1 MDHVSFGFAAAHP
14 AAKPNAPTEHFCGKA
29 PGFNLI
35 PTNEANSRS
44 SRSSLQTMPTEN
56 KRIAVIPGDG
66 IGREVIGEALRVLER
81 VKITHAVALEMVHFD
96 WGADKFLKEGISLPA
111 GALEMLSNEF
121 DAILAGAFG
130 DPRVPSNQHAEDI
143 LLGMRRG
150 LDLYINLRPVRL
162 LDSRLTPLR
171 DRRVE
176 DIDFVVFRENTEG
189 AYCGAGGFLKKG
201 TADEIATQE
210 ELNTRRGV
218 ERIIVAAFEYARANG
233 RKRVTMADKSNVQ
246 RFGGDLWQRVF
257 KEVAADYSEIEANH
271 QYVDAMA
278 MFMVLDPA
286 QYDVIVS
293 NNLFGDILT
302 DLGAAIQGGLGLA
315 ASGNLHPGRVS
326 LFEPVHGSAPALA
339 GKGIANP
346 VGAILTSAMMLEYL
360 GHKEASAAIEKAV
373 GEAISQNETT
383 RDLGGTL
390 STEQAGNAIRDRI
403 TKG

>member
-1 MDHVSFGFAAAHP
+1 M
-14 AAKPNAPTEHFCGKA
+14 
-29 PGFNLI
+29 
-35 PTNEANSRS
+35 
-44 SRSSLQTMPTEN
+44 EN
-56 KRIAVIPGDG
+56 KRVAVIPGDG
-66 IGREVIGEALRVLER
+66 IGPEVVSEALRVLDRTRE
-81 VKITHAVALEMVHFD
+81 THRLSIELAHFD
-96 WGADKFLKEGISLPA
+96 WGADKFLSEGITLPP
-111 GALEMLSNEF
+111 GALDMLSSEF

-130 DPRVPSNQHAEDI
+130 DPRVPSNKHAEDI
-143 LLGMRRG
+143 LLGIRRG

-162 LDSRLTPLR
+162 LDARLTPLR
-171 DRRVE
+171 DRQTA

-218 ERIIVAAFEYARANG
+218 ERIIVAAFEYARATG

-246 RFGGDLWQRVF
+246 RFGGDLWQRVYR
-257 KEVAADYSEIEANH
+257 EVSLGYPELEANH

-278 MFMVLDPA
+278 MFMVLDPK

-315 ASGNLHPGRVS
+315 ASGNIHPGRVS

-339 GKGIANP
+339 GKGFANP
-346 VGAILTSAMMLEYL
+346 LGAILTLAMMLEYL
-360 GHKEASAAIEKAV
+360 GYKTASEAIEKAV
-373 GEAISQNETT
+373 RESIVNSETT
-383 RDLGGTL
+383 RDLGGKL
-390 STEQAGNAIRDRI
+390 STEEVGEAVSQRI
-403 TKG
+403 QTS

>member
-1 MDHVSFGFAAAHP
+1 M
-14 AAKPNAPTEHFCGKA
+14 
-29 PGFNLI
+29 
-35 PTNEANSRS
+35 
-44 SRSSLQTMPTEN
+44 

-66 IGREVIGEALRVLER
+66 IGPEVVREAVRVLKHLVE
-81 VKITHAVALEMVHFD
+81 TTELQLEFVDFD
-96 WGADKFLKEGISLPA
+96 WGADKFLKDGTTLPD
-111 GALEMLSNEF
+111 GALEMLSEEF

-130 DPRVPSNQHAEDI
+130 DPRVPSNKHAEDI

-162 LDSRLTPLR
+162 LADRLTPLANR
-171 DRRVE
+171 KTA

-189 AYCGAGGFLKKG
+189 AYVGAGGFLKHG
-201 TADEIATQE
+201 TVDEIALQDE
-210 ELNTRRGV
+210 VNTRRGV
-218 ERIIVAAFEYARANG
+218 ERIIIAAFEYARAKG

-257 KEVAADYSEIEANH
+257 KEVAATYPDIEANH

-278 MFMVLDPA
+278 MFMVLNPS

-315 ASGNLHPGRVS
+315 ASGNIHPGKVS
-326 LFEPVHGSAPALA
+326 LFEPVHGSAPPLA

-346 VGAILTSAMMLEYL
+346 IGAILTSAMMLEYL
-360 GHKEASAAIEKAV
+360 GFHKLNDEIEEAVRSAVSA
-373 GEAISQNETT
+373 NETT
-383 RDLGGTL
+383 TDLAGQL
-390 STEQAGNAIRDRI
+390 STEQAGSAIIARL
-403 TKG
+403 KH

>member
-1 MDHVSFGFAAAHP
+1 M
-14 AAKPNAPTEHFCGKA
+14 
-29 PGFNLI
+29 
-35 PTNEANSRS
+35 
-44 SRSSLQTMPTEN
+44 

-66 IGREVIGEALRVLER
+66 IGPEVVREAVRVLKHLQET
-81 VKITHAVALEMVHFD
+81 KGLELKFVDFD
-96 WGADKFLKEGISLPA
+96 WGAEKYLRDGVTLPE
-111 GALEMLSNEF
+111 GALEMLTADF

-130 DPRVPSNQHAEDI
+130 DPRVASNKHAEDI

-162 LDSRLTPLR
+162 LHDRLTPLANR
-171 DRRVE
+171 KTE

-189 AYCGAGGFLKKG
+189 AYVAAGGFLKHG
-201 TADEIATQE
+201 TADEIALQDE
-210 ELNTRRGV
+210 VNTRRGV
-218 ERIIVAAFEYARANG
+218 ERIILAAFEYARANG

-257 KEVAADYSEIEANH
+257 KEVAAGYPEITANH

-278 MFMVLDPA
+278 MYMVVDPS

-315 ASGNLHPGRVS
+315 ASGNIHPGKIS
-326 LFEPVHGSAPALA
+326 LFEPVHGSAPPLA

-346 VGAILTSAMMLEYL
+346 IGSILASAMMLEYL
-360 GHKEASAAIEKAV
+360 GFQTLSKEIEAAVRAAISAK
-373 GEAISQNETT
+373 ETT
-383 RDLGGTL
+383 RDLGGQL
-390 STEQAGNAIRDRI
+390 STEEAGTAIIKRLM
-403 TKG
+403 T

>member
-1 MDHVSFGFAAAHP
+1 LRETHQAAIELVS
-14 AAKPNAPTEHFCGKA
+14 
-29 PGFNLI
+29 
-35 PTNEANSRS
+35 
-44 SRSSLQTMPTEN
+44 
-56 KRIAVIPGDG
+56 
-66 IGREVIGEALRVLER
+66 
-81 VKITHAVALEMVHFD
+81 FD
-96 WGADKFLKEGISLPA
+96 WGAEKFLKENIALPP
-111 GALEMLSNEF
+111 GALKMLSDEF

-171 DRRVE
+171 DRSVA

-201 TADEIATQE
+201 TVDEIATQE

-218 ERIIVAAFEYARANG
+218 ERIIIAAFEYARAQG

-257 KEVAADYSEIEANH
+257 KEVAAQYPEIEANH
-271 QYVDAMA
+271 QFVDAMA
-278 MFMVLDPA
+278 MFMVLDPG
-286 QYDVIVS
+286 QYEVIVS

-315 ASGNLHPGRVS
+315 ASGNIHPGKVS
-326 LFEPVHGSAPALA
+326 LFEPVHGSAPPLA

-346 VGAILTSAMMLEYL
+346 VGAILTLAMMLDYL
-360 GHKEASAAIEKAV
+360 GFVKAGKAV
-373 GEAISQNETT
+373 ENAVRNSIAENETSQ
-383 RDLGGTL
+383 DLGGKL
-390 STEQAGNAIRDRI
+390 STEQVGDAIISRL
-403 TKG
+403 G

>member
-1 MDHVSFGFAAAHP
+1 MTAD
-14 AAKPNAPTEHFCGKA
+14 K
-29 PGFNLI
+29 I
-35 PTNEANSRS
+35 
-44 SRSSLQTMPTEN
+44 
-56 KRIAVIPGDG
+56 RIAVVPGDG
-66 IGREVIGEALRVLER
+66 IGPEVIAQAVRVLNRIEE
-81 VKITHAVALEMVHFD
+81 THGSSLELVNFD
-96 WGADKFLKEGISLPA
+96 WGADRFLRDGVTLPPD
-111 GALEMLSNEF
+111 ALQMLANEF
-121 DAILAGAFG
+121 HAILAGAFG
-130 DPRVPSNQHAEDI
+130 DPRVPSNKHAEDI

-162 LDSRLTPLR
+162 LDARLTPLR
-171 DRRVE
+171 NVTVD

-210 ELNTRRGV
+210 ELTARRGV

-233 RKRVTMADKSNVQ
+233 RQRVTMADKSNVQ

-257 KEVAADYSEIEANH
+257 KKVAADYPEINANH

-302 DLGAAIQGGLGLA
+302 DVGAAIQGGLGLA
-315 ASGNLHPGRVS
+315 ASGNIHPGRVS
-326 LFEPVHGSAPALA
+326 LFEPVHGSAPPLA
-339 GKGIANP
+339 GKGVANP

-360 GHKEASAAIEKAV
+360 GNKKASQAIERAV
-373 GEAISQNETT
+373 RDSISNSETT
-383 RDLGGTL
+383 SDLGGNL
-390 STEQAGNAIRDRI
+390 STKEAGAAICER
-403 TKG
+403 

>member
-1 MDHVSFGFAAAHP
+1 MS
-14 AAKPNAPTEHFCGKA
+14 TSKA
-29 PGFNLI
+29 
-35 PTNEANSRS
+35 
-44 SRSSLQTMPTEN
+44 
-56 KRIAVIPGDG
+56 RIAVIPGDG
-66 IGREVIGEALRVLER
+66 IGPEVVNEAVRVLER
-81 VKITHAVALEMVHFD
+81 GRESHGLELEFVHFD
-96 WGADKFLKEGISLPA
+96 WGAEKFLREGISLPA
-111 GALEMLSNEF
+111 DGLEMLAGEF
-121 DAILAGAFG
+121 SAILAGAFG

-162 LDSRLTPLR
+162 LHPRLSPLR
-171 DRRVE
+171 DARVA

-257 KEVAADYSEIEANH
+257 KDVAADYAEIEAAH

-278 MFMVLDPA
+278 MFMVLDPS

-315 ASGNLHPGRVS
+315 ASGNIHPGRTS
-326 LFEPVHGSAPALA
+326 LFEPVHGSAPTIA
-339 GKGIANP
+339 GQGIANP

-360 GHKEASAAIEKAV
+360 GHKQASQAIERAV
-373 GEAISQNETT
+373 VEAIANNETT
-383 RDLGGTL
+383 RDLGGSL
-390 STEQAGNAIRDRI
+390 STEQAGTAICERLV
-403 TKG
+403 

>member
-1 MDHVSFGFAAAHP
+1 M
-14 AAKPNAPTEHFCGKA
+14 K
-29 PGFNLI
+29 
-35 PTNEANSRS
+35 
-44 SRSSLQTMPTEN
+44 
-56 KRIAVIPGDG
+56 
-66 IGREVIGEALRVLER
+66 
-81 VKITHAVALEMVHFD
+81 
-96 WGADKFLKEGISLPA
+96 
-111 GALEMLSNEF
+111 
-121 DAILAGAFG
+121 
-130 DPRVPSNQHAEDI
+130 
-143 LLGMRRG
+143 
-150 LDLYINLRPVRL
+150 
-162 LDSRLTPLR
+162 
-171 DRRVE
+171 

-218 ERIIVAAFEYARANG
+218 ERIIVAAFEYARANR

-257 KEVAADYSEIEANH
+257 KEVAAGYSEIEANH

-315 ASGNLHPGRVS
+315 ASGNIHPGRVS
-326 LFEPVHGSAPALA
+326 LFEPVHGSAPQLA
-339 GKGIANP
+339 GQGIANP

-360 GHKEASAAIEKAV
+360 GHKKASAAIEKAI
-373 GEAISQNETT
+373 GEAIAQDETT
-383 RDLGGTL
+383 RDLGGSL
-390 STEQAGNAIRDRI
+390 STEQVGTAISDRI
-403 TKG
+403 TRAAEPAG

>member
-1 MDHVSFGFAAAHP
+1 M
-14 AAKPNAPTEHFCGKA
+14 
-29 PGFNLI
+29 
-35 PTNEANSRS
+35 
-44 SRSSLQTMPTEN
+44 

-66 IGREVIGEALRVLER
+66 IGPEVIREAVKVLEQLR
-81 VKITHAVALEMVHFD
+81 GSHKVDLELVDFD
-96 WGADKFLKEGISLPA
+96 WGAERFLRDGVTLPD
-111 GALEMLSNEF
+111 GALQMLSEEF
-121 DAILAGAFG
+121 QAILAGAFG

-162 LDSRLTPLR
+162 LDARLTPLR
-171 DRRVE
+171 DRKAE
-176 DIDFVVFRENTEG
+176 EIDFVVFRENTEG
-189 AYCGAGGFLKKG
+189 AYCGAGGFLKKN
-201 TADEIATQE
+201 TVDEIATQE

-257 KEVAADYSEIEANH
+257 KEVSARYPAIEANH

-278 MFMVLDPA
+278 MFMVANPA

-315 ASGNLHPGRVS
+315 ASGNIHPGKVS
-326 LFEPVHGSAPALA
+326 LFEPVHGSAPPLA
-339 GKGIANP
+339 GKGVANP
-346 VGAILTSAMMLEYL
+346 IGAILTVAMMLEYL
-360 GHKEASAAIEKAV
+360 GYNEESKAV
-373 GEAISQNETT
+373 ERAVRETVVANETT
-383 RDLGGTL
+383 QDLGGAL
-390 STEQAGNAIRDRI
+390 STAQAGDAIRRRLDSKRPLAS
-403 TKG
+403 

>member
-1 MDHVSFGFAAAHP
+1 M
-14 AAKPNAPTEHFCGKA
+14 T
-29 PGFNLI
+29 
-35 PTNEANSRS
+35 SRKN
-44 SRSSLQTMPTEN
+44 T
-56 KRIAVIPGDG
+56 IAVIPGDG
-66 IGREVIGEALRVLER
+66 IGPEVVREAVQVLER
-81 VKITHAVALEMVHFD
+81 TRETHGVELEFTEFD
-96 WGADKFLKEGISLPA
+96 WGAEKFLSEGISLPA
-111 GALEMLSNEF
+111 GGLELLTNNF

-162 LDSRLTPLR
+162 LDARLTPLR
-171 DRRVE
+171 NRKADE
-176 DIDFVVFRENTEG
+176 IDFVVFRENTEG

-218 ERIIVAAFEYARANG
+218 ERIIVAAFEYARAQG

-257 KEVAADYSEIEANH
+257 RTVAAEYPEIEANH

-302 DLGAAIQGGLGLA
+302 DLGAAVQGGLGLA
-315 ASGNLHPGRVS
+315 ASGNIHPGRVS
-326 LFEPVHGSAPALA
+326 LFEPVHGSAPPLA
-339 GKGIANP
+339 GKSTANP

-360 GHKEASAAIEKAV
+360 GHQTASQAVEKAV
-373 GEAISQNETT
+373 AGAILSDETT

-390 STEQAGNAIRDRI
+390 STEQAGAAIRKRL
-403 TKG
+403 TAS

>member
-1 MDHVSFGFAAAHP
+1 M
-14 AAKPNAPTEHFCGKA
+14 
-29 PGFNLI
+29 
-35 PTNEANSRS
+35 
-44 SRSSLQTMPTEN
+44 

-66 IGREVIGEALRVLER
+66 IGPEVVREAVRVMRHLQETKGLELQF
-81 VKITHAVALEMVHFD
+81 VDFD
-96 WGADKFLKEGISLPA
+96 WGAEKFLRDGVTLPA
-111 GALEMLSNEF
+111 GALEMLTAEF

-130 DPRVPSNQHAEDI
+130 DPRVPSNKHAEDI

-162 LDSRLTPLR
+162 LNDHLTPLLNR
-171 DRRVE
+171 KTS

-189 AYCGAGGFLKKG
+189 AYCGAGGFLKHG
-201 TADEIATQE
+201 TADEIALQDE
-210 ELNTRRGV
+210 VNTRRGV

-257 KEVAADYSEIEANH
+257 KEVATGYTEITANH

-278 MFMVLDPA
+278 MYMVLDPS

-315 ASGNLHPGRVS
+315 ASGNIHPGKVS
-326 LFEPVHGSAPALA
+326 LFEPVHGSAPPIA

-346 VGAILTSAMMLEYL
+346 IGAILTSAMMLEYL
-360 GHKEASAAIEKAV
+360 GFQTLNNEIEGAV
-373 GEAISQNETT
+373 RSAISANETT
-383 RDLGGTL
+383 RDLGGQL
-390 STEQAGNAIRDRI
+390 STEQAGAAIIARL
-403 TKG
+403 